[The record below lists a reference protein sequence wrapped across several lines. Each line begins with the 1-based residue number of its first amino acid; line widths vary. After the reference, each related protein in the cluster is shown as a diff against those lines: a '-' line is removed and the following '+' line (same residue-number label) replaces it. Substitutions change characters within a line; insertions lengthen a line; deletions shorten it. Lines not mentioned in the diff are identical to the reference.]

1 MLADLLEWND
11 SKIAMEKMK
20 LSNLIAF
27 KDENI
32 TIEMMRERIK
42 AITLNDV
49 IEVAN
54 KVQLEKIF
62 ILGGE
67 DNA

>member
-1 MLADLLEWND
+1 
-11 SKIAMEKMK
+11 MK
-20 LSNLIAF
+20 VSNLIAF

-32 TIEMMRERIK
+32 TIEMMRNKIK
-42 AITLNDV
+42 DISMSDV